1 MLAKPVPEFTG
12 SSLTLGGGQAAILPL
27 SGALVLMKSC
37 TKVAV
42 FTVGSTVSLSVIS
55 AAAQAQSTGTAAD
68 LLPLD
73 PNGVSIDTLPDP
85 LKAVSSV
92 SVNVKPEATYNPAM
106 LNAVASDINHA
117 QDDSGENDTPDIS
130 DLVDLSFVEQFID
143 EDGNV
148 DLPLGITVYEAMGQ
162 TSIGF
167 GTEFR

>member
-1 MLAKPVPEFTG
+1 
-12 SSLTLGGGQAAILPL
+12 
-27 SGALVLMKSC
+27 MKSC
-37 TKVAV
+37 TKVAM
-42 FTVGSTVSLSVIS
+42 FTVGSTVSLSVMS

-73 PNGVSIDTLPDP
+73 PNGVSMDTLPDQ
-85 LKAVSSV
+85 LKTVGSV
-92 SVNVKPEATYNPAM
+92 SVNVKPEATYSPEM
-106 LNAVASDINHA
+106 LNAVASNINRTN
-117 QDDSGENDTPDIS
+117 QGSDEDDTPDIG
-130 DLVDLSFVEQFID
+130 DLIDLSFVEQFID

>member
-1 MLAKPVPEFTG
+1 M
-12 SSLTLGGGQAAILPL
+12 
-27 SGALVLMKSC
+27 
-37 TKVAV
+37 
-42 FTVGSTVSLSVIS
+42 FTVGSTVSLSVMS

-73 PNGVSIDTLPDP
+73 PNGVSMDTLPDQ
-85 LKAVSSV
+85 LKTVGSV
-92 SVNVKPEATYNPAM
+92 SVNVKPEATYSPEM
-106 LNAVASDINHA
+106 LNAVASNINRTN
-117 QDDSGENDTPDIS
+117 QGSDEDDTPDIG
-130 DLVDLSFVEQFID
+130 DLIDLSFVEQFID